1 MYPIESYDF
10 TYSDFLIRHSGVEEI
25 LSMYEGRLNSLYEDL
40 KVVSSKGFDPSRPV
54 VQSSPRSFDDRII
67 NISNEIDIL
76 EKELN
81 YFKDKLNGFERHF
94 KESLVSYKQI
104 EAIVIREYFR
114 GGDGRTNM
122 RNICALAHK
131 SMATVKGI
139 IDKYVEENRDYHV
152 PGLNRANYTNPVPDD
167 YIWNRSTIGD
177 N

>member
-1 MYPIESYDF
+1 MYPIELYDF
-10 TYSDFLIRHSGVEEI
+10 NYSDFLRRHLELEEKI
-25 LSMYEGRLNSLYEDL
+25 SKFESRLNSLYEEL
-40 KVVSSKGFDPSRPV
+40 KVVSSKGFDPSRPA
-54 VQSSPRSFDDRII
+54 VQSSRRSYDDGII
-67 NISNEIDIL
+67 NISNEIDIY

-81 YFKDKLNGFERHF
+81 YLKDKLNGFERHF
-94 KESLVSYKQI
+94 KASLVPYKQI

-122 RNICALAHK
+122 RNISTLTHK

-139 IDKYVEENRDYHV
+139 IDKYVEENRDYQV

-167 YIWNRSTIGD
+167 YIWNRSNIGD